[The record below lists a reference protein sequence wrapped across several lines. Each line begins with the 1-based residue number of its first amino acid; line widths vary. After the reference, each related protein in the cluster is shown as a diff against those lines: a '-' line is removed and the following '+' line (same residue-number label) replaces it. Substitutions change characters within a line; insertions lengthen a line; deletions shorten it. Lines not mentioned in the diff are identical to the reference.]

1 MNTAEVAEWKI
12 LKVDELTREVTGSSV
27 VAVADVRG
35 IPAPQLQHIRKRLR
49 GKVKII
55 VSKKSLIQ
63 HSLKKLSESR
73 MGIEQL
79 AEYMSG
85 QVAYVLSELNP
96 FKLFREMEM
105 TKTKAPARGG
115 EISPEDLLVKSGDT
129 PFKPGPV
136 MSELQ
141 RAGLPASIE
150 GGKVVIKK
158 DTCLV
163 KKGEKIP
170 RRVAQVLTRL
180 EIYPITVGLDLT
192 GVYENGIVF
201 LPEDLRI
208 DETEFMSRLHDII
221 GSAMNLAMFIGYV
234 TDFTVRPLLLVAEQ
248 RALSLALNAR
258 ITTEKTIEILMQKAH
273 GEMLSLSSRIPDT
286 LNDELKQKVSMPGKA
301 KPKQKPE
308 KEKKE
313 DEKKEVSEEDAAE
326 DLGALLDE
334 DQGGE

>member
-1 MNTAEVAEWKI
+1 MAEVAEWKI
-12 LKVDELTREVTGSSV
+12 LKVDELTREVTGSPV
-27 VAVADVRG
+27 VAIADVKG

-49 GKVKII
+49 GRVKII

-63 HSLKKLSESR
+63 HSLAKLSESR
-73 MGIEQL
+73 TGIEQL
-79 AEYMSG
+79 TDHMSG
-85 QVAYVLSELNP
+85 QIAFVLSELNP
-96 FKLFREMEM
+96 FKLFKEMEL

-115 EISPEDLLVKSGDT
+115 EISPEDLLVRSGDT

-180 EIYPITVGLDLT
+180 EIYPITVGLNLT

-208 DETEFMSRLHDII
+208 DEIEFMSRLYDVIS
-221 GSAMNLAMFIGYV
+221 SAMNLAVFVGYV
-234 TDFTVRPLLLVAEQ
+234 TDATVRPLLLLAEQ
-248 RALSLALNAR
+248 RALSLALNAG
-258 ITTEKTIEILMQKAH
+258 ITTKKTIEILMQKAY
-273 GEMLSLSSRIPDT
+273 GEMLTLSSRVPDA
-286 LNDELKQKVSMPGKA
+286 LDDELKRKVSTPRKA
-301 KPKQKPE
+301 EPEMKQE
-308 KEKKE
+308 KEKKKE
-313 DEKKEVSEEDAAE
+313 EKEVSEEDAAE
-326 DLGALLDE
+326 GLGALF
-334 DQGGE
+334 G

>member
-1 MNTAEVAEWKI
+1 MAEVAEWKI
-12 LKVDELTREVTGSSV
+12 LKVDELTREVTGSPV
-27 VAVADVRG
+27 VAIADVKG

-49 GKVKII
+49 GRVKII

-63 HSLKKLSESR
+63 HSLTKLSESR
-73 MGIEQL
+73 TGIEQL
-79 AEYMSG
+79 TDHMSG
-85 QVAYVLSELNP
+85 QIAFVLSELNP
-96 FKLFREMEM
+96 FKLIKEMEM

-115 EISPEDLLVKSGDT
+115 EVSPEDLLVRSGAT

-180 EIYPITVGLDLT
+180 EIYPITVGLNLT

-201 LPEDLRI
+201 LPDDLRI
-208 DETEFMSRLHDII
+208 DETEFMSRLHDVI
-221 GSAMNLAMFIGYV
+221 GSAMNLAVFVGYV
-234 TDFTVRPLLLVAEQ
+234 TDATVRPLMLLAGQ
-248 RALSLALNAR
+248 RALALALNAG
-258 ITTEKTIEILMQKAH
+258 ITTKKTIEVLMQKAH
-273 GEMLSLSSRIPDT
+273 GEMLSLSSRIPDA
-286 LNDELKQKVSMPGKA
+286 LDDELKQRVSMPEKA
-301 KPKQKPE
+301 KPDKDQE

-313 DEKKEVSEEDAAE
+313 EEKKEVSEEDAAE
-326 DLGALLDE
+326 GLGALF
-334 DQGGE
+334 G